1 MALLLLLCAC
11 ERPFV
16 QPEVPPL
23 WWPKPA
29 RTDVQRGSL
38 HRHLYPFP
46 KGDHFSFID
55 MDGNVVLPAI
65 YRNVGRYSDG
75 LIPVRIDDL
84 YGYINDRGEWVIE
97 PQFDYATTMQD
108 GCAIVYHEGTMFL
121 IDAQGVPVFHGPL
134 RHWGPIIHGSVI
146 VETNDVGTSKYGV
159 FRRDG
164 VLIVDT
170 LFSWI
175 QPLVPFGFKITHDST
190 SVEVVRYDGRVIVP
204 AGLNEYM
211 WYDASNATLHADR
224 IHEGI
229 FDDRSW
235 DTITLGVPCA
245 PSPNVMNV
253 ARDAH
258 EIPDPDLFDDGLL
271 YYRIDSTYYY
281 AKEVG
286 TVVWTDVQRTAPITG
301 PLNVST
307 QLAFDHT
314 LEESAV
320 PDAWSSTSMEIVID
334 STSTAPQGMI
344 LVHIRNGTDRVYHMR
359 ESMGTPLIWM
369 QAQDRHGVWHEIEV
383 PDFHGEWCGVGYPD
397 YGDSLP
403 PRRQWTFPI
412 YRYQGSFS
420 TTCRVRM
427 VGLIGPTFPAMIHPG
442 QLWRSA
448 IALPRKWNTLY
459 FQ

>member
-1 MALLLLLCAC
+1 MIAAN
-11 ERPFV
+11 
-16 QPEVPPL
+16 
-23 WWPKPA
+23 
-29 RTDVQRGSL
+29 G
-38 HRHLYPFP
+38 
-46 KGDHFSFID
+46 
-55 MDGNVVLPAI
+55 
-65 YRNVGRYSDG
+65 
-75 LIPVRIDDL
+75 
-84 YGYINDRGEWVIE
+84 
-97 PQFDYATTMQD
+97 
-108 GCAIVYHEGTMFL
+108 
-121 IDAQGVPVFHGPL
+121 
-134 RHWGPIIHGSVI
+134 GPIIHGSVI
-146 VETNDVGTSKYGV
+146 VQTNDVGTSTYGV
-159 FRRDG
+159 LRRDG

-170 LFSWI
+170 LFSSI
-175 QPLVPFGFKITHDST
+175 EPLDPFGFEITHDST

-204 AGLNEYM
+204 AGLYKYI
-211 WYDASNATLHADR
+211 WYDSSNAMLHAVR
-224 IHEGI
+224 IHKGI
-229 FDDRSW
+229 LDDRSC
-235 DTITLGVPCA
+235 DTMALGVPDA
-245 PSPNVMNV
+245 SSPNVTIV

-281 AKEVG
+281 AKEDG
-286 TVVWTDVQRTAPITG
+286 TIVWTDIQRTAPITG

-307 QLAFDHT
+307 QLAFDHA
-314 LEESAV
+314 LVESAV

-369 QAQDRHGVWHEIEV
+369 QAQDGHGVWHKIEV
-383 PDFHGEWCGVGYPD
+383 PDFHGRWCGVGYPD
-397 YGDSLP
+397 YGDSLA

-427 VGLIGPTFPAMIHPG
+427 KGLIGPTFPVTIHPG
-442 QLWRSA
+442 QLWRSP